1 MWRVAFPTLAALAV
15 GLALTACGGSNS
27 TAETSATATTASG
40 TAAAAT
46 TGATST
52 TGAETDTDTDI
63 ETTTTDATGT
73 TEAAT
78 AANTAGSALRIEI
91 EDDHPVGGVK
101 ELTVSKGDTVTIEV
115 STDTPQEIHIHGY
128 ELEQEAR
135 PGAPAKFKFAADLE
149 GIFDVESHASKAQL
163 AKLVVEP

>member
-27 TAETSATATTASG
+27 TPEASAAATTASG

-46 TGATST
+46 TGAITGATST
-52 TGAETDTDTDI
+52 STS
-63 ETTTTDATGT
+63 T

-78 AANTAGSALRIEI
+78 TANSAGSALRIKI
-91 EDDHPVGGVK
+91 EDGHAVGGVK
-101 ELTVSKGDTVTIEV
+101 ELTVSKGDTVTVEV

-135 PGAPAKFKFAADLE
+135 PGAPAKFKFTADLE
-149 GIFDVESHASKAQL
+149 GIFDVESHASAAQL